1 MDKRIKLSI
10 GEFSKLCGVTVKTL
24 RHYEKTGLLKPE
36 EVDQWSGYRYYTVS
50 QMQVMMRIRAL
61 KDLGLSLDEIY
72 ELSWETGDG
81 NCTMFFEPD
90 PEMLRGKLAEC
101 ESELARLGRRKEAL
115 QKMLDSRKKKEEMEK
130 FYTTSLPEITVASYR
145 AEVDGWTSLMGLC
158 PEVIGPEMAKAG
170 CTCPEPGYC
179 YIIDHDEEHK
189 EAGKDLEYCEQID
202 RIPEGAQAVDANTS
216 HGVLRFRTVAAVPK
230 AVCMKVYGPYDRLPE
245 GYAEI
250 YAYIEQNGLEIAGE
264 ARCSFVD
271 GIWNTEDP
279 EKWMSVIQIPV
290 R

>member
-90 PEMLRGKLAEC
+90 PEMLRGKLLLFHGNESVAEDV
-101 ESELARLGRRKEAL
+101 LLLGKLGLGIQDL
-115 QKMLDSRKKKEEMEK
+115 QV
-130 FYTTSLPEITVASYR
+130 EI
-145 AEVDGWTSLMGLC
+145 
-158 PEVIGPEMAKAG
+158 VI
-170 CTCPEPGYC
+170 
-179 YIIDHDEEHK
+179 
-189 EAGKDLEYCEQID
+189 
-202 RIPEGAQAVDANTS
+202 AQAQYLVT
-216 HGVLRFRTVAAVPK
+216 
-230 AVCMKVYGPYDRLPE
+230 GPYVRPFLNDDFLHYPAFLRTDLHGGHRLHLSADTNIVIELTTGHFIDCQGVAVHPE
-245 GYAEI
+245 SRGTVPED
-250 YAYIEQNGLEIAGE
+250 EPENE
-264 ARCSFVD
+264 D
-271 GIWNTEDP
+271 GQQSKSPIW
-279 EKWMSVIQIPV
+279 Q
-290 R
+290 